1 MPRKKTPPPRGRRPR
16 KETPPPRIIDE
27 FGSLIAS
34 LVARYLDSRTA
45 VRLLRKTA
53 KRCSPAGALRLWT
66 FDCCNEQQANELA
79 SEVDRDAVI
88 VVRVHWSL
96 QSWVQP
102 GSHVIV
108 NMSPFPDGYFRH
120 CESICLVGFPR
131 YLEAAV
137 VDAGTGSSIRFM
149 PHGNALT
156 ARDGWAAVFA
166 EAPAAG
172 VTRQFRLR
180 VNDVS
185 RTFFSTFEDG
195 RHGSS
200 NFCELDDGGAPVDVR
215 LDWLPVLPASRFR
228 VETRGDDRAA
238 FIFDRSL
245 ARGMAAEDAI
255 MSPRTVF
262 GTLAVL
268 VFPAGRNMGGS
279 AVVFLRLM
287 TYDDPR
293 DRDRWRHFDVA
304 VDGRRVGT
312 ISNSFRMNRELAG
325 LNVGLSGELFPRS
338 RPGGQI
344 VVEITE
350 RPATLGLCDWICG
363 ACGKL
368 HQDPTQPP
376 EFFHGDLSGHRCNA
390 CRAPLNLSI
399 LALHATQ

>member
-1 MPRKKTPPPRGRRPR
+1 MPSKKTPPPRSRR
-16 KETPPPRIIDE
+16 
-27 FGSLIAS
+27 FGDLHAS

-53 KRCSPAGALRLWT
+53 KRCSPPGALRLWT

-166 EAPAAG
+166 EVPAAPHG
-172 VTRQFRLR
+172 VTRRFRLR

-200 NFCELDDGGAPVDVR
+200 NFCALDDGDSSDDDDGGAPDPPADVR
-215 LDWLPVLPASRFR
+215 LDWLPDLPASRFR

-238 FIFDRSL
+238 FVFDRSL

-255 MSPRTVF
+255 MSPRSVF

-268 VFPAGRNMGGS
+268 VFPAGRTEETRGRVG
-279 AVVFLRLM
+279 VFLRLM
-287 TYDDPR
+287 VYEPGEAR
-293 DRDRWRHFDVA
+293 SRHFDVA

-312 ISNSFRMNRELAG
+312 ISNEFGMDQEL
-325 LNVGLSGELFPRS
+325 VGLDDVGASDELFPR
-338 RPGGQI
+338 RGGDRGQI
-344 VVEITE
+344 VVEFTE
-350 RPATLGLCDWICG
+350 RPAIRPGWICG
-363 ACGKL
+363 TCYTCTRWDALPSVCTGCGTPAQFTITKV
-368 HQDPTQPP
+368 
-376 EFFHGDLSGHRCNA
+376 F
-390 CRAPLNLSI
+390 
-399 LALHATQ
+399 